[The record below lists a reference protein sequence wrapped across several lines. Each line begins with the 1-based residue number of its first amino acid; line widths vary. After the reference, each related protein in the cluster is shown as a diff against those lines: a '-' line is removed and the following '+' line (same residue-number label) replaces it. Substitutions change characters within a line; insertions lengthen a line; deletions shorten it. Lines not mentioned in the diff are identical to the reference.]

1 MLYPDKPVSCLLNAS
16 NGLSN
21 MRKFELHLDALV
33 TAVVVFV
40 LAASF
45 IVYQRHQYAEVL
57 QENIDLTW
65 EIETLKADLQINA
78 ARLDACANG
87 N

>member
-1 MLYPDKPVSCLLNAS
+1 
-16 NGLSN
+16 

-45 IVYQRHQYAEVL
+45 IVYQRHQYTQVL

-65 EIETLKADLQINA
+65 EVETLKADLQINA
-78 ARLDACANG
+78 ARLDACASG